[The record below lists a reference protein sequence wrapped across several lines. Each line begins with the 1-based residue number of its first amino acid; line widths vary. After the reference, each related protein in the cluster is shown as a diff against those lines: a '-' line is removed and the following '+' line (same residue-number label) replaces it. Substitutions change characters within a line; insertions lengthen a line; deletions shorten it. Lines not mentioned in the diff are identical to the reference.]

1 MIFDQPFLHFAS
13 RIGAELQYDTTIIIS
28 KHSYKKILDNNT
40 AKVLLA
46 AVPSGAFVVIV
57 ALVIFG
63 LSPGDCIEIE
73 APGGGKVTR
82 CMPSPDSASTLSA
95 DQINSITSQVEEL
108 KTLQDSQQQQRLAS
122 LKQGGAIEKTPDNF
136 MTASSIFE
144 ENQDLLSEQLPFL
157 SSKEANVLSEKIM
170 SDKQKINQLNKVAS
184 DLITDGKNFSW
195 TGKWKVSGTIGV
207 FDLYY
212 EGQITFNDDQTYE
225 SHGSLDGNT
234 VSGSGT
240 YLINEQLGTCT
251 LFPSDAEPTQYSF
264 VDIGDNSFIMWSP
277 LDFEKLEFNKM
288 IS

>member
-1 MIFDQPFLHFAS
+1 M
-13 RIGAELQYDTTIIIS
+13 
-28 KHSYKKILDNNT
+28 DNNT

-46 AVPSGAFVVIV
+46 AIPSGAFVIIV

-73 APGGGKVTR
+73 APGGGKVVR
-82 CMPSPDSASTLSA
+82 CMPSPDSESKLST
-95 DQINSITSQVEEL
+95 DQINSLASQVEEL
-108 KTLQDSQQQQRLAS
+108 KTLQDSQQQQRLTS
-122 LKQGGAIEKTPDNF
+122 LKQGGVIEKTPDNF
-136 MTASSIFE
+136 MTASSVFE
-144 ENQDLLSEQLPFL
+144 DNQDFLYKQLPFL
-157 SSKEANVLSEKIM
+157 SSKEANILLEKIM
-170 SDKQKINQLNKVAS
+170 LDKKKINQLNKISS
-184 DLITDGKNFSW
+184 DLITEGKNFSW

-234 VSGSGT
+234 VSGSGK

-264 VDIGDNSFIMWSP
+264 IDIGDNSFIMWSP
-277 LDFEKLEFNKM
+277 LDFEKLEFNK
-288 IS
+288 ITS